1 MKKIGIIG
9 SGVVAQTL
17 GTKLAELG
25 HEVFLGTRDP
35 KKLDEKKNMA
45 GTLNEWLASIQGKAK
60 VVTFQ
65 EAAAQGE
72 ILINATHGQASVEA
86 LKMAKAD
93 QVGGKTLIDTA
104 NELDFS
110 KGFPMALAHE
120 GRSVAGDIQA
130 AFPNLKV
137 VKCFNT
143 LAAPLMVNPKM
154 LHGGDHTI
162 VLSGNDAGAKGQVT
176 DLLKAFGWTDILD
189 LGDIHAAKGQEM
201 YMGLWVRL
209 YGSLK
214 NGMINIKVQR

>member
-1 MKKIGIIG
+1 MKVGIIG

-25 HEVFLGTRDP
+25 HEVLLGTRDP

-45 GTLNEWLASIQGKAK
+45 GTLNEWLAAIKGKAE

-65 EAAAQGE
+65 EATVQGDL
-72 ILINATHGQASVEA
+72 LINATHGQASVEA
-86 LKMAKAD
+86 LKMAGAD
-93 QVGGKTLIDTA
+93 KVGAKTLIDTA

-110 KGFPMALAHE
+110 KGFPMSLAHE
-120 GRSVAGDIQA
+120 GRSVAGNIQA

-162 VLSGNDAGAKGQVT
+162 VLSGNDPGAKAQVT
-176 DLLKAFGWTDILD
+176 DLLKSFGWTDILD
-189 LGDIHAAKGQEM
+189 LGDINAAKGQEM

-214 NGMINIKVQR
+214 NGMINFKIQR